1 MPIHG
6 DLGLGDIFDV
16 AKDLAPQFLKLQI
29 LKQQAKLAGK
39 AAKAIARGAQPPIL
53 PIQGQPVSFVD
64 QGFGQSFTPH
74 VQQAAVFPTFGGGDQ
89 VADFNIPGTGLGAEV
104 VCAGMFTRNRN
115 NIRPARLVIV
125 PHPETGEPVFFGN
138 LGKPLLFSR
147 DMSAARRV
155 RKLAAR
161 ARRASKR

>member
-1 MPIHG
+1 MPFHG

-16 AKDLAPQFLKLQI
+16 AKELAPQFLKLQV
-29 LKQQAKLAGK
+29 LRQHTKLAGK
-39 AAKAIARGAQPPIL
+39 AAKAVARGAQPPIML
-53 PIQGQPVSFVD
+53 AGGPAPLSLTQSFGQPVSFPTFE
-64 QGFGQSFTPH
+64 QGFGGGN
-74 VQQAAVFPTFGGGDQ
+74 VQMA
-89 VADFNIPGTGLGAEV
+89 ADFNIPGTGLGSEV
-104 VCAGMFTRNRN
+104 ACAPMFTRGRSSG
-115 NIRPARLVIV
+115 IRPARLVIV

-155 RKLAAR
+155 RKLAGR